1 MKCIIK
7 YKDDKEH
14 ECFCGLMKEC
24 NQCTIGTNRKD
35 NECIVEIGGYCTCRS
50 CGNARRNQNN

>member
-14 ECFCGLMKEC
+14 ECFCGQLKEFSKC
-24 NQCTIGTNRKD
+24 SCGHFRKE
-35 NECIVEIGGYCTCRS
+35 NECEKEIGGYCTCRS
-50 CGNARRNQNN
+50 RGRAGRE

>member
-14 ECFCGLMKEC
+14 ECFCGQLKEC
-24 NQCTIGTNRKD
+24 SKCSIENNREEEK
-35 NECIVEIGGYCTCRS
+35 CIVEIGGYCTCRL
-50 CGNARRNQNN
+50 CGYAGREN

>member
-14 ECFCGLMKEC
+14 ECFCRQLKEC
-24 NQCTIGTNRKD
+24 SKCSIGDNRKD
-35 NECIVEIGGYCTCRS
+35 NECVIEIGGYCTCRR
-50 CGNARRNQNN
+50 CGNAGRD

>member
-14 ECFCGLMKEC
+14 ECFCGQLKEC
-24 NQCTIGTNRKD
+24 SKCSCGHFRKE
-35 NECIVEIGGYCTCRS
+35 NECEKEIGGYCT
-50 CGNARRNQNN
+50 